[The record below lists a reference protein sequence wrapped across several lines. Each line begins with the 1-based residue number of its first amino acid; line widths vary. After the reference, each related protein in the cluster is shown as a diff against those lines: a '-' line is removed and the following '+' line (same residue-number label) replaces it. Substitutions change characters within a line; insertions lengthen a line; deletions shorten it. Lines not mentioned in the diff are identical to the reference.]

1 MGFLNN
7 TTNNIV
13 IDAVL
18 TDYGRRALSR
28 NDGSFSIVKFA
39 LGDDEVDYTIL
50 TQYGNAVG
58 REKIIKNTPILEA
71 STSATYGIRSKLL
84 SSAAQTANIGY
95 LKSLQKTSYSL
106 DLVNTKTDNVQ
117 ISQETSTG
125 LTVPTDLT
133 NQVYVVKLDN
143 RFLSVRGRTPRMV
156 TSDQQ
161 AHYYINR
168 DAALNLY
175 NGSKVTF
182 DLDIKSSI
190 TSATFSTYGTTAT
203 SDLIRTYVTIS
214 GKESGQSITVEVE
227 ISKS

>member
-50 TQYGNAVG
+50 SQYGNAVG

-71 STSATYGIRSKLL
+71 STSATYGIRSMLL

-117 ISQETSTG
+117 ISQETTAG

-168 DAALNLY
+168 DATLNQY
-175 NGSKVTF
+175 NGSKITF
-182 DLDIKSSI
+182 DLDIKSNI